1 MNPQLYTHT
10 RELAPGKRATP
21 EDAQLI
27 SRLATKAQELA
38 SEHGIVLTRKEALQ
52 RVRGNLAHVM
62 AMAEGPGVKESE
74 WLP

>member
-52 RVRGNLAHVM
+52 RVRENLAFVK
-62 AMAEGPGVKESE
+62 AMYGAKVVK
-74 WLP
+74 P

>member
-27 SRLATKAQELA
+27 SRLATKAVEEA
-38 SEHGIVLTRKEALQ
+38 NAFGIHIDHKEGLRRA
-52 RVRGNLAHVM
+52 RENLAFVK
-62 AMAEGPGVKESE
+62 AMYGAKVVK
-74 WLP
+74 P